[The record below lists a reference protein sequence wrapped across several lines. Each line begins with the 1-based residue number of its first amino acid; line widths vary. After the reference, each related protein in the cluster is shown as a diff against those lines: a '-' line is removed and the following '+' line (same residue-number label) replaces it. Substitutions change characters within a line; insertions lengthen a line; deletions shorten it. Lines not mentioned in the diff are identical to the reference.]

1 MKILYIVKKELD
13 ETGKKMLEQHTK
25 SHQVTSVKLGD
36 KSAEELLQLIETHE
50 KLIMW

>member
-1 MKILYIVKKELD
+1 MKILYIVKKDLD

-25 SHQVTSVKLGD
+25 THQVTNVKLGD
-36 KSAEELLQLIETHE
+36 KSAEELLQLIETHD